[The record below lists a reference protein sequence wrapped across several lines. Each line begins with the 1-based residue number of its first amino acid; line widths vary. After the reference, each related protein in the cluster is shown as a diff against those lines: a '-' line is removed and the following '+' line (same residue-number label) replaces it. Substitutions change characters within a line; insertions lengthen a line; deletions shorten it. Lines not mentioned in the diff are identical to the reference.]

1 MNKSKLN
8 KTAEM
13 FVKKTGEHC
22 ILLTFNKNGTS
33 LEGVGDDA
41 WVNALGNN
49 PELLEGLTN
58 ALVEAEEL
66 RDEEKAL
73 EPATFPKNLPRLF
86 ATPGSKLWKGVK
98 IRSELSTYLGLH
110 GFGHNM
116 ARRYGEG
123 HPPQGWPVQVD
134 WSNFKGP
141 SKGCSLTLCTE
152 IICQLLEAQGI
163 NPANHGPMEDDAAE
177 ESIEEDDYTDDE
189 PIEPSNKS
197 NEGDEGNEG
206 GNTSKRKRNINEL
219 LDRQAREERNLSAY
233 ERRRQNM
240 KDIDD
245 GLRALEGDSNKVD
258 QEEVLGHVDQED
270 VLDEFEF
277 EEVSHDDD

>member
-33 LEGVGDDA
+33 LEG
-41 WVNALGNN
+41 
-49 PELLEGLTN
+49 E
-58 ALVEAEEL
+58 
-66 RDEEKAL
+66 
-73 EPATFPKNLPRLF
+73 NLPRLF

-123 HPPQGWPVQVD
+123 HPPKGWPVQVD

-177 ESIEEDDYTDDE
+177 ESIEENDYTDDE

-197 NEGDEGNEG
+197 NEGDEGDEGNEG
-206 GNTSKRKRNINEL
+206 GNTLKRKRNINEL
-219 LDRQAREERNLSAY
+219 LDCQAREERNLSAY

-258 QEEVLGHVDQED
+258 QEEVLGHVDQEG

-277 EEVSHDDD
+277 EEV